1 LLDSGRV
8 IWTRTGVIWTGTLVS
23 CITGTGKCMR
33 GPLFL
38 RVAKEWTSAVK
49 HPFCA
54 MGVIAALLIVVTVGW
69 PLR

>member
-1 LLDSGRV
+1 
-8 IWTRTGVIWTGTLVS
+8 
-23 CITGTGKCMR
+23 MR